1 MPKKRQQKKKY
12 PSNSKK
18 KREAAPG
25 SHRKAR
31 STDFKSRII
40 ALLYKESDFL
50 SLDDILKKISPSTR
64 ERKSLQDDIY
74 ELVNERILARSGKQ
88 HFKLRSNNRLFEG
101 KLETNAKGFGFVT
114 NLSPTVDKKT
124 PSKDTFIS
132 KYKMSGAF
140 HGDEVL
146 VIVDK
151 VRKDGKPE
159 GTIIT
164 VLKRATDRIAGFY
177 KQTGDRHLVTP
188 EDLRYP
194 FQIDIGKP
202 TDEKVQQGDAVIVQ
216 IKDSRPGAAF
226 INGSIIEVLGPP
238 DSVDVQMKLVIEKHA
253 LPYEFSPE
261 ALAEAMAYSDD
272 VGSEENREDLRKIP
286 HVTIDGETAKDFDD
300 AISVTKLRKGY
311 RLYVSI
317 ADVSHFVKPGSQLD
331 KEAYERGTS
340 IYFPGRV
347 IPMLP
352 ENLSNNLCSLIPDQD
367 RLAFT
372 AILDFDREGNLLE
385 KDFCKSIIR
394 SHKRFTYN
402 TVQKIIVDNDKDIR
416 KENKD
421 FLTPLK
427 WAQELAEQLQ
437 LKREKRGSIGFNL
450 PEPYITLEEDGKIA
464 GITRSDRFFAHQLI
478 EEFMLAANEA
488 VAATFTESDSPALYR
503 IHEIPSPEKVEE
515 FVTFAKTLDLHLP
528 EHETTPSW
536 FAEVLNKVKG
546 TPKEYIFNNLLLR
559 TMQQARYSPE
569 NKEHFGLAATD
580 YTHFT
585 SPIRRYPD
593 LHVHRRLMHLI
604 RQKKSGLKLRAPSK
618 EQLIQWGTF
627 LSARERTAITAE
639 RDINDRLKIFFME
652 KYIGDSFEAIISGVT
667 SSALFIEITEP
678 FVNGSIAI
686 EELKSDYFLHDSK
699 RHRLIGDTSMKTY
712 QIGDAISVKLVNVDK
727 QRKRLNFTIT
737 EEKNQSI
744 SK

>member
-1 MPKKRQQKKKY
+1 
-12 PSNSKK
+12 
-18 KREAAPG
+18 
-25 SHRKAR
+25 
-31 STDFKSRII
+31 
-40 ALLYKESDFL
+40 
-50 SLDDILKKISPSTR
+50 
-64 ERKSLQDDIY
+64 
-74 ELVNERILARSGKQ
+74 
-88 HFKLRSNNRLFEG
+88 
-101 KLETNAKGFGFVT
+101 
-114 NLSPTVDKKT
+114 
-124 PSKDTFIS
+124 
-132 KYKMSGAF
+132 
-140 HGDEVL
+140 
-146 VIVDK
+146 
-151 VRKDGKPE
+151 
-159 GTIIT
+159 
-164 VLKRATDRIAGFY
+164 
-177 KQTGDRHLVTP
+177 
-188 EDLRYP
+188 
-194 FQIDIGKP
+194 
-202 TDEKVQQGDAVIVQ
+202 
-216 IKDSRPGAAF
+216 
-226 INGSIIEVLGPP
+226 
-238 DSVDVQMKLVIEKHA
+238 MKLVIEKHA

-272 VGSEENREDLRKIP
+272 VGNEETREDLRKIP

-300 AISVTKLRKGY
+300 AISVTKTRKGY

-352 ENLSNNLCSLIPDQD
+352 ENLSNNLCSLIPDKD

-372 AILDFDREGNLLE
+372 AILDFDREGNLLG

-402 TVQKIIVDNDKDIR
+402 TVQKIIIDNDKDIR
-416 KENKD
+416 KENKE

-450 PEPYITLEEDGKIA
+450 PEPYITLEADGKIA

-488 VAATFTESDSPALYR
+488 VAATFTESGAPALYR

-528 EHETTPSW
+528 KHEATPAW
-536 FAEVLNKVKG
+536 FAEVLKMVKG

-618 EQLIQWGTF
+618 EQLIQAGTF

-712 QIGDAISVKLVNVDK
+712 QMGDTISVKLVSVDK
-727 QRKRLNFTIT
+727 QRKRLNFTLL
-737 EEKNQSI
+737 EEKSQTVG
-744 SK
+744 K